1 MIDVNKPVR
10 TRDGCNA
17 RIVATDLRNR
27 NGDTILALITP
38 PDAPYEFPRSYQPD
52 GRYVVGENSERDLVP
67 IPVQLTLYFNMGTAY
82 GEPHRARSEEHTTE
96 LQSLLPN
103 SYAVFCFKKKTKSQK

>member
-1 MIDVNKPVR
+1 MNDVKKPVR

-52 GRYVVGENSERDLVP
+52 GRYVVGETSDRDLVP
-67 IPVQLTLYFNMGTAY
+67 ITVQRTLYFNMGTAY
-82 GEPHRARSEEHTTE
+82 GEPPRAAIPCPARDALEVIVAGLGRESGR
-96 LQSLLPN
+96 
-103 SYAVFCFKKKTKSQK
+103 

>member
-1 MIDVNKPVR
+1 MIRRPPRATRTDTLSPYTTLFLSMIDVNKPVR

-52 GRYVVGENSERDLVP
+52 GRYVVGENSDRDLVP
-67 IPVQLTLYFNMGTAY
+67 IPVQIG
-82 GEPHRARSEEHTTE
+82 RAH
-96 LQSLLPN
+96 
-103 SYAVFCFKKKTKSQK
+103 V

>member
-1 MIDVNKPVR
+1 MRISDWSSDVCSSDLFDLLTGENRYKGTELGRKEIRTIRNKAEQTMIDVNKPVR

-52 GRYVVGENSERDLVP
+52 GDRKSTRLNSS
-67 IPVQLTLYFNMGTAY
+67 
-82 GEPHRARSEEHTTE
+82 H
-96 LQSLLPN
+96 
-103 SYAVFCFKKKTKSQK
+103 